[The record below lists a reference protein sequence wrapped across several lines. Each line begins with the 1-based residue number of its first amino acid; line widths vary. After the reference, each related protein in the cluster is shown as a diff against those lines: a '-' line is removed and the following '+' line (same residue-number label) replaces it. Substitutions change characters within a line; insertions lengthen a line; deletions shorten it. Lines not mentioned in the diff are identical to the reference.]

1 MHAAVFL
8 FEQGHDQHSLDGI
21 VLGKSRATKPKGVK
35 DNNRHNLK
43 VRKPSEPKSMLQPIL
58 NEWVD
63 NANSQLNAI
72 STCQELGSEETKSVV
87 VNQEGEL
94 EVAILIEPR
103 DSQQPVS
110 ASVEMEANTL
120 AMTIDLGPLV
130 DLLVTNSFVPDLIKV
145 EAMVNNQG
153 EWLWDWLNHLLQIN
167 ILLRISAIKGPALYF
182 PTDSIG

>member
-120 AMTIDLGPLV
+120 AMTIG
-130 DLLVTNSFVPDLIKV
+130 
-145 EAMVNNQG
+145 
-153 EWLWDWLNHLLQIN
+153 
-167 ILLRISAIKGPALYF
+167 
-182 PTDSIG
+182 